1 MDLTEFIA
9 TTTYFSFRGQLFKQK
24 FGTAMGSPVSPILAN
39 FFMEWLEQQAI
50 ATAPIDCKPKL
61 WKRYVDDILE
71 IIKRGK
77 VEALT
82 DHLWVNGIDKTNCI
96 KFTHK
101 PEKNG
106 QIPFLDT
113 LITRR
118 EDGPI
123 KLLVYRKATHTDQ
136 YLSFQSHHPLQHK
149 LAVIRTLLERSD
161 SIVTEEEDR
170 KQEEEH
176 IRTALHT
183 CGYPDWAIKKVKR
196 NMNTWKLSMD
206 PVHDRRSMD
215 PDHESGLWT
224 RSKVQGPHPLVV
236 SYRMMKT
243 IRISEILLEL
253 KSQVKINHLDYGSW
267 VFSLDR
273 YIDDF

>member
-1 MDLTEFIA
+1 M
-9 TTTYFSFRGQLFKQK
+9 
-24 FGTAMGSPVSPILAN
+24 
-39 FFMEWLEQQAI
+39 
-50 ATAPIDCKPKL
+50 
-61 WKRYVDDILE
+61 DDILE

-82 DHLWVNGIDKTNCI
+82 DHLNGIDKTNSI
-96 KFTHK
+96 KFTNE

-118 EDGPI
+118 EDGSI

-136 YLSFQSHHPLQHK
+136 YLSFQSHHPLQHT

-183 CGYPDWAIKKVKR
+183 CGYPDWAIRRSKSKSTER
-196 NMNTWKLSMD
+196 KLLEKID
-206 PVHDRRSMD
+206 PVYAQRR
-215 PDHESGLWT
+215 
-224 RSKVQGPHPLVV
+224 KV
-236 SYRMMKT
+236 
-243 IRISEILLEL
+243 
-253 KSQVKINHLDYGSW
+253 
-267 VFSLDR
+267 
-273 YIDDF
+273 